1 MEEKILNRKFSE
13 NEVKDSYSKVAWF
26 YDFWS
31 WLTESKAAKKVIEI
45 ANIKDGESILEVA
58 VGTGLVFKEI
68 LKLNPSGINKGIEI
82 SPSMLSRANK
92 RLSKLNNSNYML
104 EIGNAYHL
112 PFKDNSFD
120 LVVNNFMMD
129 LLPEKDFEKILSEFY
144 RVIKPSGRAVISTM
158 AFGQKWYNKFWHWIA
173 RKLPDLLTGCRPVSI
188 VRNLEEV
195 GFIIEKTEQV
205 SQNTFP
211 AEIIGAMKQP
221 THNTMA
227 KKS

>member
-1 MEEKILNRKFSE
+1 MEEKILIRKFSE
-13 NEVKDSYSKVAWF
+13 NEVKDSDSKVAWF
-26 YDFWS
+26 YDFWC

-45 ANIKDGESILEVA
+45 ADIKDGESILEVA

-68 LKLNPSGINKGIEI
+68 LKRNPSGINKGIEI

-92 RLSKLNNSNYML
+92 RLSKLNNSNYKL

-120 LVVNNFMMD
+120 LVVNNFMID

-188 VRNLEEV
+188 VHNLKEV
-195 GFIIEKTEQV
+195 GFIIEKTEQI

-211 AEIIGAMKQP
+211 AEVIGTRKQH
-221 THNTMA
+221 THNNG
-227 KKS
+227 

>member
-1 MEEKILNRKFSE
+1 MEENILNRKFSE

-31 WLTESKAAKKVIEI
+31 YLTESKAAKKVIEI
-45 ANIKDGESILEVA
+45 AKIKDGESILEVA

-68 LKLNPSGINKGIEI
+68 VRRNSNGINKGSEI

-92 RLSKLNNSNYML
+92 RMSKLNNSNYTL
-104 EIGNAYHL
+104 EIGNAYRL
-112 PFKDNSFD
+112 PFEDNSFD
-120 LVVNNFMMD
+120 LVVNNFMID
-129 LLPEKDFEKILSEFY
+129 LLPEEDFETILSEFY
-144 RVIKPSGRAVISTM
+144 RVLKPSGRAVISTM

-188 VRNLEEV
+188 AHYLTEV
-195 GFIIEKTEQV
+195 GFIIEKIEQV

-211 AEIIGAMKQP
+211 AEVIGAIKQH
-221 THNTMA
+221 THNNG
-227 KKS
+227 

>member
-45 ANIKDGESILEVA
+45 AEIKDGESILEVA

-68 LKLNPSGINKGIEI
+68 LRRNPSGINKATEI

-92 RLSKLNNSNYML
+92 RLRKLNNSNYKL

-112 PFKDNSFD
+112 HFKDNSFD
-120 LVVNNFMMD
+120 LVVNNFYD
-129 LLPEKDFEKILSEFY
+129 
-144 RVIKPSGRAVISTM
+144 
-158 AFGQKWYNKFWHWIA
+158 
-173 RKLPDLLTGCRPVSI
+173 RPV
-188 VRNLEEV
+188 
-195 GFIIEKTEQV
+195 T
-205 SQNTFP
+205 
-211 AEIIGAMKQP
+211 
-221 THNTMA
+221 
-227 KKS
+227 